1 MVRMIFIGSGL
12 VLMAV
17 SAVILY
23 SGLIVASRE
32 DDEPEK
38 MQKWK
43 SDEEKECHTDGNGS
57 TEIFCR

>member
-32 DDEPEK
+32 DDELEK

-43 SDEEKECHTDGNGS
+43 PDEEKECHSDGNG
-57 TEIFCR
+57 

>member
-1 MVRMIFIGSGL
+1 
-12 VLMAV
+12 MAV

-32 DDEPEK
+32 DDELEK

-43 SDEEKECHTDGNGS
+43 PDEEKECHSDGNG
-57 TEIFCR
+57 

>member
-1 MVRMIFIGSGL
+1 MVRVIFIGSGL

-32 DDEPEK
+32 DDELEK

-43 SDEEKECHTDGNGS
+43 SDEEKECHTDGNG
-57 TEIFCR
+57 

>member
-17 SAVILY
+17 SATIFY
-23 SGLIVASRE
+23 SAMVVASRE
-32 DDEPEK
+32 GDELKK

-43 SDEEKECHTDGNGS
+43 PDEEKECHTDGNG
-57 TEIFCR
+57 